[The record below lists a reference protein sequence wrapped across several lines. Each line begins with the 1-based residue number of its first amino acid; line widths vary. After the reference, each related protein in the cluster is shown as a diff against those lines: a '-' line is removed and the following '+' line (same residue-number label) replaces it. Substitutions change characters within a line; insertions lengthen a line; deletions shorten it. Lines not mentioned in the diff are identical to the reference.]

1 MLILGRWCQFYQ
13 IARPIFNEVEI
24 ETWTIR
30 GNFLGWRKN
39 SARLPRRSPYAIIQ
53 NAAYAFAM
61 TALPT
66 PEEEKENNQG
76 GECRGS

>member
-1 MLILGRWCQFYQ
+1 LILGWWRQFYK

-30 GNFLGWRKN
+30 GNFLGWREN
-39 SARLPRRSPYAIIQ
+39 SALFPRRSPYAIVQ
-53 NAAYAFAM
+53 DEGHAFAP

-66 PEEEKENNQG
+66 PEEEKEENQG
-76 GECRGS
+76 GECRCS